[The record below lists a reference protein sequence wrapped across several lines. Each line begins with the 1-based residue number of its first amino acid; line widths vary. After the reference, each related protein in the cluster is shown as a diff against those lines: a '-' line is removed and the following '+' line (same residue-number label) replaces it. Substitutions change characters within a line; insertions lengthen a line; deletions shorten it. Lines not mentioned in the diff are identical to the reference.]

1 LGIQGSNNGLS
12 PFPSPYRNVTTQKVQ
27 NIQPEP
33 KRDEPGVTRAGP
45 LGLSVATWEKAR
57 KERGFTLIELMVV
70 LVIIGLATAAV
81 TLSLPE
87 AGGSLAGEADR
98 FAARAKAAR
107 DTAILE
113 SRPVALQ
120 IGRGGYEVARREHDL
135 WRTEAHYD
143 WAQRTVPEVGGSG
156 EGSIRFDSTGF
167 AEPARVTLRRG
178 TDHMAIDISGDG
190 GVHVVR

>member
-1 LGIQGSNNGLS
+1 M
-12 PFPSPYRNVTTQKVQ
+12 
-27 NIQPEP
+27 
-33 KRDEPGVTRAGP
+33 RALLRLLP
-45 LGLSVATWEKAR
+45 ARREQRRKA
-57 KERGFTLIELMVV
+57 RGFTLVELMVV
-70 LVIIGLATAAV
+70 LVIIGLAAAAV
-81 TLSLPE
+81 MLSLPE

-98 FAARAKAAR
+98 LAARTKAAR

-120 IGRGGYEVARREHDL
+120 IGRGGYDVARRENDV

-143 WAQRTVPEVGGSG
+143 WAQRTIPDVGGAG

-167 AEPARVTLRRG
+167 AEPARITLRRG
-178 TDHMAIDISGDG
+178 DEHVAIDVSDDG